1 MTGAILFLSFS
12 ILYDGAY
19 FVNFAG
25 RLVFLSKGGDAQQ
38 ASQKV

>member
-1 MTGAILFLSFS
+1 MT
-12 ILYDGAY
+12 GAY